1 MCSFHDKVLSIVNPR
16 NFKVLVF
23 LIWVCPRFIL
33 IFIGE
38 LGFDKNWTQF
48 VLVKFKVN
56 ELIENLTL
64 IDSRISFK
72 TITSS
77 LEFDLQHNML
87 VSSTNKI
94 GFDTLLNMVNH

>member
-16 NFKVLVF
+16 NFKVLVL
-23 LIWVCPRFIL
+23 LIWVSPWFIL

-38 LGFDKNWTQF
+38 LGFYKNWTQF

-56 ELIENLTL
+56 ELIESHTL
-64 IDSRISFK
+64 IDSRIYFK
-72 TITSS
+72 AITSS

-87 VSSTNKI
+87 ISSANKV
-94 GFDTLLNMVNH
+94 GFTV